1 MNRVNIILFFV
12 FFVLWALLGGCG
24 GPSSFVGRGYEA
36 APPVRIDELPTELAA
51 VQEKLDESQPGK
63 AVKLVNK
70 WIKENEDSEFMD
82 RALFL
87 KGEALFEK
95 KSYLKAYESYEELLD
110 GYSTSRFFEPA
121 LHKEMEIAHQFL
133 TGVRRKLWGFIPIR
147 AYSEAVEILDGI
159 VEHWPLSEL
168 SAEALMM
175 QADFFFNEGRFL
187 EAQGTYLLLVE
198 HYGKSRYFES
208 ALLGGAE
215 SSQAQYEGSFY
226 DGGCLMEARY
236 QYERYQALYPAR
248 ADQLGIGQR
257 IERIDWQE
265 GERSYKTADYYQR
278 TDRREA
284 ACFYF
289 DYITQRWP
297 GSVWARRSEESLQ
310 ARER

>member
-1 MNRVNIILFFV
+1 M
-12 FFVLWALLGGCG
+12 
-24 GPSSFVGRGYEA
+24 
-36 APPVRIDELPTELAA
+36 
-51 VQEKLDESQPGK
+51 
-63 AVKLVNK
+63 
-70 WIKENEDSEFMD
+70 
-82 RALFL
+82 
-87 KGEALFEK
+87 
-95 KSYLKAYESYEELLD
+95 AYGSYEELLD

-121 LHKEMEIAHQFL
+121 LYKEMEIAHQFL
-133 TGVRRKLWGFIPIR
+133 TGVKRKLWGFIPIG

-226 DGGCLMEARY
+226 DGGCLTEARY

-278 TDRREA
+278 TDKQEA
-284 ACFYF
+284 ARFYF

-297 GSVWARRSEESLQ
+297 GSVWARRSVESLQ
-310 ARER
+310 AMER